1 MLGELLP
8 CGGGRPIPLVKP
20 KLLVGRQR
28 ECDIPLPFATVSS
41 RHCELEYRDGCWHV
55 RDLGSKNGT
64 YVNGAACT
72 ATSLLPDDVLAVAT
86 ICFKVTYAG
95 IEARGA
101 RGEGRGNAGS
111 ALATEG
117 QVKTGHGASKV
128 AGPSSVPA
136 GPSSPVPCGYLVPCG
151 GGSPIPLRKERIV
164 IGRSNDCDVVLRH
177 STVSGRHC
185 QLEWQDEQSCWLVR
199 DLGSRNGIRVDG
211 SRCESKLLRHGSILW
226 IASHR
231 YQVVY
236 GSLRAETARGPVFAQ
251 SLLQA
256 AGLE

>member
-41 RHCELEYRDGCWHV
+41 RHCELEYREGFWHV

-86 ICFKVTYAG
+86 ICFKVTYP
-95 IEARGA
+95 
-101 RGEGRGNAGS
+101 EGKGPRRESQSNTGNAPGS
-111 ALATEG
+111 HG
-117 QVKTGHGASKV
+117 QVKRGDDASLV
-128 AGPSSVPA
+128 SRPPSVPS
-136 GPSSPVPCGYLVPCG
+136 GPSSPVPYGHLVPCG
-151 GGSPIPLRKERIV
+151 GGSPIPLRKERVV
-164 IGRSNDCDVVLRH
+164 IGRNSDCDVVLRH

-199 DLGSRNGIRVDG
+199 DLDSRNGIRVDG